1 MHAIHGMQ
9 PYGPPT
15 AFDFDIHVEIPA
27 VSRYSAQDIAA
38 FGVF

>member
-9 PYGPPT
+9 PYEPPT
-15 AFDFDIHVEIPA
+15 AFDFDIHVEILA
-27 VSRYSAQDIAA
+27 TSRYDAQDFAA